1 MLLRRDDRQG
11 RVGGGRDC
19 CARWHSGGR
28 GTPPPQG
35 LGQAP
40 AVRRRSC
47 DAWHGPYRFCATQT
61 DARRHWPPQVFQ
73 AELAGNTA
81 GEVGDADPNQG
92 KVECYLDCELGAAWW
107 VRRGGCE
114 RSWEWCARGWEW
126 CARGCGQRGAARRPF
141 PLVLESAPEPT
152 AWCPA
157 GASCFNTG
165 RGVCVKLLVNYTTSH
180 DVWFD
185 TAIHVPLYYRS
196 HVLDV
201 AESAARYD
209 VSKEVVLSLPTWQ
222 NGSEFATT
230 TEEQT
235 ATTNFVNGLTSTRLI
250 YEPNG
255 YKNYGACAYVDCRTG
270 IDGDNGINSTRQTLL
285 PLWRPGVEF
294 ECFTDQSG
302 SYSNSALKTL
312 FSIPSTDPIDTSLPY
327 YPVRLSATRAAPAA
341 VLAPSACRSPP
352 GRPFR
357 DRCVCVT
364 PTVLPTVTRTLHGR
378 YATDSSRA
386 PPPLLLLPTAT
397 PRRAGGLG
405 ARV

>member
-1 MLLRRDDRQG
+1 MLPRLRTG
-11 RVGGGRDC
+11 CGV
-19 CARWHSGGR
+19 
-28 GTPPPQG
+28 
-35 LGQAP
+35 
-40 AVRRRSC
+40 V
-47 DAWHGPYRFCATQT
+47 
-61 DARRHWPPQVFQ
+61 
-73 AELAGNTA
+73 
-81 GEVGDADPNQG
+81 
-92 KVECYLDCELGAAWW
+92 GAAWW